1 MPTLARSHD
10 RLRAAAALAG
20 AALFAASLVYAGFV
34 YVVRFA
40 DASGPTADRP
50 RAIVIDM
57 ALFTIFAIHHSIF
70 ARTGV
75 KAWIARATPRL
86 ERTIY
91 VVVASVLFIGVMTL
105 WQPVPGVVWRVGS
118 PVSLL
123 LIGVQIAGVVL
134 TLVAAGEL
142 DVFALAGVR
151 QAIGRATDRP
161 AALVRTGTYAFVR
174 HPVYFAWLLMVWPSP
189 LLTGSRALFA
199 AVSTAYLVLAIPIE
213 ERTLRRAF
221 GPAYDD
227 YARTVR
233 WRLLPFVY

>member
-1 MPTLARSHD
+1 MSTPARSHD
-10 RLRAAAALAG
+10 GPRTAAALAG
-20 AALFAASLVYAGFV
+20 AALFAASLIYAGVV

-40 DASGPTADRP
+40 DASGSTADRP
-50 RAIVIDM
+50 RAIVVDV
-57 ALFTIFAIHHSIF
+57 ALFTLFAIHHSVF

-75 KAWIARATPRL
+75 KAWIARTAPRL

-91 VVVASVLFIGVMTL
+91 VVVASVLFIGAMAA
-105 WQPVPGVVWRVGS
+105 WQRVPGVVWRVGS

-134 TLVAAGEL
+134 TLVAAREL

-151 QAIGRATDRP
+151 QAIGRETDRP
-161 AALVRTGTYAFVR
+161 AVLVRTGTYGFVR

-189 LLTGSRALFA
+189 LFTGSRALFA
-199 AVSTAYLVLAIPIE
+199 VVSTAYLVLAVPIE
-213 ERTLRRAF
+213 ERTLRRTF

-233 WRLLPFVY
+233 WRMVPVVY